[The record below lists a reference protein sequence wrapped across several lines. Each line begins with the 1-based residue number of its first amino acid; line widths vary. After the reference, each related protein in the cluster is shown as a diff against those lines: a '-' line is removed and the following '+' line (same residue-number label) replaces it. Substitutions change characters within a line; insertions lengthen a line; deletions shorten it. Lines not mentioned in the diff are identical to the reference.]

1 MPTVT
6 FAISKHFPNKSCK
19 HIRKEFMGMKSIFVT
34 FLGVQKSMGSG
45 KICMPT
51 KNAFTKSTGHK
62 SSTEDTH
69 VFLYPKVIIIDVF
82 ILTNQPV
89 PFARTRSASILPLN
103 LIFTKPKDITKRT
116 KMESFATYA
125 RKHFHSEIHYCLI

>member
-1 MPTVT
+1 
-6 FAISKHFPNKSCK
+6 
-19 HIRKEFMGMKSIFVT
+19 MGMKSIFVT
-34 FLGVQKSMGSG
+34 ILGVLKSMGSG

-89 PFARTRSASILPLN
+89 PIARIIPSILPLN
-103 LIFTKPKDITKRT
+103 MTFTKPKDITKRT

-125 RKHFHSEIHYCLI
+125 KKHFHSEIHYCLI